1 MTQYLSGAALAQPL
15 VAGEGVTISDLWRP
29 MAGSS
34 DTATIVTTIK
44 AKTKQLSSDQ
54 DQKAN
59 TICLQS

>member
-34 DTATIVTTIK
+34 DTATIVTTIIK

-59 TICLQS
+59 TI